1 MAEYGTYSSNDSIV
15 GIFRNG
21 KLERIIENV
30 TAETVFL
37 HEDYSR
43 SGVHSLDFGYTENG
57 VELQATV
64 EILPEHSF
72 AIYPSWMADKLRQNI

>member
-1 MAEYGTYSSNDSIV
+1 MAEYGTYSSNNSIV

-30 TAETVFL
+30 TAETIFM
-37 HEDYSR
+37 HEDYSH
-43 SGVHSLDFGYTENG
+43 SGAHFLDFGYTENG
-57 VELQATV
+57 VELQASV

-72 AIYPSWMADKLRQNI
+72 AIYPSWMIDKLRKNI